1 MGLLG
6 RRLAV
11 GRKQRESEGGSR
23 RGEAAVGL
31 HKSNMEA
38 LGSEEE
44 AVGEGGWQGSCSED
58 QEPSYWA
65 RRNQGFARPVRVR
78 RHIKVL
84 LGRSE
89 SGGM

>member
-1 MGLLG
+1 M
-6 RRLAV
+6 AV
-11 GRKQRESEGGSR
+11 RRKQWERGGG
-23 RGEAAVGL
+23 RGVVV
-31 HKSNMEA
+31 KIKNR
-38 LGSEEE
+38 
-44 AVGEGGWQGSCSED
+44 
-58 QEPSYWA
+58 YWA